1 MSAWGPQHW
10 AFLLAIIGMLLL
22 FGEVLIPSAGA
33 IFVTAIAC
41 LAASVFC
48 AWQAWWET
56 SPGYFWGFVAGL
68 AITLPMAGY
77 WMLKLWERILFRADD
92 AERQLTKTSPAGE
105 LKLLIGKQG
114 RTVSPLMPA
123 GIVVVDGERIH
134 ASSEGM
140 IVERDEPIRVV
151 GVRSNRLIVRVI
163 DPNEIRDADLETGLE
178 DADSDE
184 PLDFNVSEG

>member
-1 MSAWGPQHW
+1 MGTWGPQHW
-10 AFLLAIIGMLLL
+10 AFLLAIIGILLL

-41 LAASVFC
+41 LAGSVFC
-48 AWQAWWET
+48 AWQAWWT
-56 SPGYFWGFVAGL
+56 TDPGYFWGFVAGL

-77 WMLKLWERILFRADD
+77 WMLKLWERILFRADEAD
-92 AERQLTKTSPAGE
+92 QQMTKTSPTEE
-105 LKLLIGKQG
+105 LKLLIGKWG

-140 IVERDEPIRVV
+140 IIDRDEPIRVV
-151 GVRSNRLIVRVI
+151 GVRSSRLIVRVV
-163 DPNEIRDADLETGLE
+163 DAEELRDADLDTGLD
-178 DADSDE
+178 DADGDE
-184 PLDFNVSEG
+184 PLDFDVSEG